1 MRRRI
6 VPVAVAAALVVAGL
20 TGCAGSSGSGAD
32 CANPLQPGPLSDS
45 VKLNGTAAP
54 SISGPKEI
62 LSAQRSV
69 LTQGKDDATAAVPG
83 GIVTANVTMY
93 DAATGKVIDKRENAP
108 HLVLPQKMLGDVKKA
123 LASEQ
128 SDSMSMDYL
137 IATSLLCAVP
147 GETIAVAA
155 TGPQSMASQ
164 IGMTPTVA
172 VIEVLQAA
180 PDHSEGAAR
189 GLPAGFPAVAVD
201 HTGRP
206 GVVLPPQAGPTKMQ
220 VAVRIMGDG
229 AKVTKKSS
237 VIGQALTVNWN
248 SGSVVS
254 NTWESGI
261 TGFGSEENAN
271 PQYGFRAQ
279 LTGYPVGSQLVILDP
294 NKGDPLVHVVDI
306 ISAS

>member
-1 MRRRI
+1 M
-6 VPVAVAAALVVAGL
+6 AATLVVAGL

-32 CANPLQPGPLSDS
+32 CVNPLQPGPLSDAVTLHDGS
-45 VKLNGTAAP
+45 AP
-54 SISGPKEI
+54 SFAGPKTI
-62 LSAQRSV
+62 LNAQRSV
-69 LTQGKDDATAAVPG
+69 LTAGKADATAAVPG

-108 HLVLPQKMLGDVKKA
+108 HLVLPEKMLGDVKKA
-123 LASEQ
+123 LAGEQ

-147 GETIAVAA
+147 GQTIAVAA
-155 TGPQSMASQ
+155 TGAQSMASQ
-164 IGMTPTVA
+164 LGMTPTVA
-172 VIEVLQAA
+172 VIDVLQAA
-180 PDHSEGAAR
+180 PDHSQGAAR

-201 HTGRP
+201 QNGRP

-229 AKVTKKSS
+229 AKVTAKSS
-237 VIGQALTVNWN
+237 IIGQALTVNWN
-248 SGSVVS
+248 NRSVAS

-261 TGFGSEENAN
+261 TGFGTEENAN
-271 PQYGFRAQ
+271 PEYGFRAE

-306 ISAS
+306 VSAS